1 MGGNSPSHL
10 HPADGEFAGLT
21 LVEGI
26 RLSDRV
32 IKRMRQKLINP
43 WSPSPS
49 LPLHADSTT
58 GTTTTPIVPS
68 PSVKQP
74 FPPGFS
80 TGSPPP
86 PQEATTARGCPP
98 SRVTFHSPTSPEE
111 HAPAPPTEPA
121 PPPAVDSCLLPP
133 AEPNK
138 IPLPPVNPGHPVVPA
153 SPPPLPT
160 ISVLVPPTEPILPP
174 SPVQPV
180 PPSKPPPLVETV
192 PVHPEL
198 STPHPPCV
206 VPVLLPP
213 AEPSSPPPV
222 EPFLPSKPA
231 TPPTVDIASS
241 NTAQHAPSINPPVAH
256 ICQPP
261 SVPSTLPPPPVVQTS
276 DSVLLHPA
284 EPLTPPPCPSHLE
297 SVLLAPVHPP
307 SPPLCSG
314 EDLAV
319 VAPTHEATGKSI
331 PPPPAQEPAATS
343 LLLPDAEEEVGAFVS
358 AAPSAAA
365 ASVVN
370 LEDFEKDLRQK
381 IKEEMERELQGAT
394 ERRRAELQLQLKAMQ
409 AETHA
414 AAESWAAVEVAARV
428 KAALKADEPAH
439 AANISKAIAKER
451 HRTEDERLTMQLYA
465 HQLEEKEKALKE
477 RDALYKER
485 IAKLQVKCT
494 QFYKT
499 TAESFQK
506 GKEDAHRRF
515 ARFNIQPVCG
525 DMQSQVLKC
534 YQENPGKSL
543 SCSRIASAYMQCVEQ
558 AKKSQP
564 STAG

>member
-43 WSPSPS
+43 WSPSPN
-49 LPLHADSTT
+49 LPLHADSTSV
-58 GTTTTPIVPS
+58 TTTTPIIPS

-74 FPPGFS
+74 FPLGFS
-80 TGSPPP
+80 TGPPPP
-86 PQEATTARGCPP
+86 PQEATTAPGSPP
-98 SRVTFHSPTSPEE
+98 SRVTFHSPISPEE
-111 HAPAPPTEPA
+111 HAPAPPTEPT
-121 PPPAVDSCLLPP
+121 PPPAVDSFLLPP

-138 IPLPPVNPGHPVVPA
+138 IPPPPVNPGHPVVPA

-160 ISVLVPPTEPILPP
+160 TSVLVPPTEPISPP
-174 SPVQPV
+174 SPVQPA

-192 PVHPEL
+192 PVQPEL

-206 VPVLLPP
+206 MPVLVPP

-222 EPFLPSKPA
+222 EPVLPSKPA
-231 TPPTVDIASS
+231 TTPTVDIESS
-241 NTAQHAPSINPPVAH
+241 NTTQLAPSIHPPVAP
-256 ICQPP
+256 ICQSP
-261 SVPSTLPPPPVVQTS
+261 SEPSMLPPPPVVQTS

-297 SVLLAPVHPP
+297 SVLLAPVHPQ

-314 EDLAV
+314 VDLAV
-319 VAPTHEATGKSI
+319 VAPTHEETGKSI
-331 PPPPAQEPAATS
+331 PPPPAQEPAATT
-343 LLLPDAEEEVGAFVS
+343 LPFPDVEEEVSAFVS
-358 AAPSAAA
+358 AGPSAAA

-370 LEDFEKDLRQK
+370 LEDIEKDLRQK
-381 IKEEMERELQGAT
+381 IKEEMERELQGAM
-394 ERRRAELQLQLKAMQ
+394 ERRRAELQLQLEAMQ
-409 AETHA
+409 TETHA
-414 AAESWAAVEVAARV
+414 AAESWAAAEVAARV
-428 KAALKADEPAH
+428 KAALKADEPEQ

-477 RDALYKER
+477 RDALYKEHV
-485 IAKLQVKCT
+485 AKLEARCT
-494 QFYKT
+494 QFYKA

-515 ARFNIQPVCG
+515 MRFNIQPVCG
-525 DMQSQVLKC
+525 DMQSQVMKC